1 MEHWKQ
7 EIVQSAKDINC
18 VATEQYSDTHNDK
31 DMRAEYDSLVYWLYY
46 SAYQYQREGGKVE
59 IRRGDMA
66 FTYLRYET
74 VDDIYPVEVVFHD

>member
-7 EIVQSAKDINC
+7 EIIQSAKDINYIT
-18 VATEQYSDTHNDK
+18 TEQYCDTHKGN
-31 DMRAEYDSLVYWLYY
+31 DMREEYDSLAYWLYY

-66 FTYLRYET
+66 FTYLRFGT
-74 VDDIYPVEVVFHD
+74 VDDIYPVEVVFQD